1 MPDFSM
7 KQGTLFPIFDLDEKE
22 KAILGRF
29 LALLDRSG
37 VSRILPEKSYGD
49 CFSGG
54 RPGHDQASL
63 FAAVL
68 LGFALGNATLR
79 ELEAACRF
87 DLRFKF
93 ILDGAEPSHMAFQRI
108 LDEVFLPNVDL
119 VFFSVTKAILAE
131 CGLGWDDA
139 FVDGT
144 KQEADANKFKF
155 VWKPTTNHLKLSDKC
170 RAICERNG
178 ISGGVPAK
186 GILRSMTLAAK
197 LSELAG
203 KVRESGE
210 DPGALYRAKGHR
222 NSGLAKDYMLLS
234 ELLSKALEY
243 EESEAICGSRNSYYK
258 TDVDATAMCLKA
270 DYYSGLGSSMHA
282 AYSEQI
288 SVSHGIVTCFYVGQE
303 RQDSS
308 AFSALFERMVSN
320 GMKPKSLCADAGYG
334 CKAVYSLLEGSGVEA
349 YVKYPDW
356 EGELSGRRPAS
367 YRREGGSVE
376 CLCGRPLVR
385 VAVEG
390 RHPKRAGGAFYKCED
405 CRGCPFMHYCR
416 RFKSEPEGDS
426 RVFEIDAEWLRLK
439 EEARD
444 RLLSPKGIEMRVN
457 RSCQVEGAFG
467 MIKQDMGYVRFRR
480 TSLEKARL
488 EFMLYCLGL
497 NIRKLFRFYGKKARF
512 EYWKSPEGL
521 KAESFKKPSVKRIE
535 NRMAKRWSKAKQPN
549 EKAKKEY
556 RYAGRKKGRNPTS

>member
-1 MPDFSM
+1 MSDFSTR
-7 KQGTLFPIFDLDEKE
+7 QGFLFPFFDLDAKE

-37 VSRILPEKSYGD
+37 ISRILPDKSYCD
-49 CFSGG
+49 LLCGG
-54 RPGHDQASL
+54 RPGHDPASL

-68 LGFALGNATLR
+68 LGFAFGKGSLR

-93 ILDGAEPSHMAFQRI
+93 LVGDAEPSHMAFQRI
-108 LDEVFLPNVDL
+108 LNEVFLPNADL

-131 CGLGWDDA
+131 CGLDWDDA

-144 KQEADANKFKF
+144 KQEADANKYKF
-155 VWKPTTNHLKLSDKC
+155 VWKPTTNHVKLSDRC
-170 RAICERNG
+170 RTVYERNG
-178 ISGGVPAK
+178 ISAGVPAS
-186 GILRSMTLAAK
+186 GILPSMTMASKIA
-197 LSELAG
+197 EMAG
-203 KVRESGE
+203 KLRASGE

-222 NSGLAKDYMLLS
+222 NSRLAKDYMLLS

-243 EESEAICGSRNSYYK
+243 EEIEACCGSRNSYYK
-258 TDVDATAMCLKA
+258 TDRDATAMCLKE
-270 DYYSGLGSSMHA
+270 DYYSGLGSNMHA

-303 RQDSS
+303 RSDSA
-308 AFSALFERMVSN
+308 AFSFLFERMLAN
-320 GMKPKSLCADAGYG
+320 GMKPKRLCADAGYG
-334 CKAVYSLLEGSGVEA
+334 CKDIYSLLEANGVEA
-349 YVKYPDW
+349 FVKYPDW

-367 YRREGGSVE
+367 YRREGESIV
-376 CLCGRPLVR
+376 CLCGRALKPASVPKT
-385 VAVEG
+385 
-390 RHPKRAGGAFYKCED
+390 HPKRAGGAFYECGD
-405 CRGCPFMHYCR
+405 CRGCTFMHYCR
-416 RFKSEPEGDS
+416 RFNAEREADS
-426 RVFEIDAEWLRLK
+426 KVFEIDVEGLRLK

-444 RLLSPKGIEMRVN
+444 RLLSPSGIEMRVN

-497 NIRKLFRFYGKKARF
+497 NIRKLFRFYRGKARF
-512 EYWKSPEGL
+512 DYWKAPEGL
-521 KAESFKKPSVKRIE
+521 VAESFRKPSARRIE
-535 NRMAKRWSKAKQPN
+535 NRMAKWGSKRRQPN
-549 EKAKKEY
+549 EKSKREY
-556 RYAGRKKGRNPTS
+556 KYAGRKKRRNPTP